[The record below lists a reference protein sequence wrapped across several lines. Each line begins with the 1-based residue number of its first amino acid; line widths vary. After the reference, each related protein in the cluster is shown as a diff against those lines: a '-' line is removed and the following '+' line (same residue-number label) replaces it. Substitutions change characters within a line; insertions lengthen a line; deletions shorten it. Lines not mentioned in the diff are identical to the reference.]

1 MKGPLFLSE
10 SVLGEGNGKYGSW
23 PCKPTGEQ
31 ELQGEICEGFQLW
44 ENANVYFQDNP
55 NMYDKCFKEHATL
68 VVRVCVCVCVHRF
81 AVTAHNDGDYD
92 MT

>member
-1 MKGPLFLSE
+1 M
-10 SVLGEGNGKYGSW
+10 
-23 PCKPTGEQ
+23 C
-31 ELQGEICEGFQLW
+31 
-44 ENANVYFQDNP
+44 FQDNP

-68 VVRVCVCVCVHRF
+68 VVRVCVCVHRF